1 MRGMFV
7 IAKQAEQAIMS
18 SEQVTRFQLVV
29 RRSGQRDE
37 MTLKIELKDETT
49 DRKKLAADLNERFQN
64 QCRVKID
71 KIEFVETGTISE
83 EHQKIV
89 DERTWE

>member
-1 MRGMFV
+1 M
-7 IAKQAEQAIMS
+7 
-18 SEQVTRFQLVV
+18 VV

-37 MTLKIELKDETT
+37 MTLKVELKDKTT
-49 DRKKLAADLNERFQN
+49 DRKKLADDLNKRFQN

-71 KIEFVETGTISE
+71 KIEFVEAGTIPE
-83 EHQKIV
+83 ERQTIV

>member
-1 MRGMFV
+1 MFV
-7 IAKQAEQAIMS
+7 VAKQAEQAIMS
-18 SEQVTRFQLVV
+18 SEQVARFQLVV

-37 MTLKIELKDETT
+37 IALKIELKDKVI
-49 DRKKLAADLNERFQN
+49 DRKKLTDDLSGRFQN

-83 EHQKIV
+83 EYQRIV